1 MKTKPFML
9 ASLMLA
15 AVALTGCG
23 SDEEDKTGNP
33 MQDLQCPLV

>member
-1 MKTKPFML
+1 MKTKSFML

-23 SDEEDKTGNP
+23 SDDVLAIVPEEP
-33 MQDLQCPLV
+33 PV